1 MLKEITHRNI
11 GTFEALIGITAAE
24 LIFGGLG
31 PRVLI
36 LGILVG
42 VFYMAKRRFKGE
54 FSLSQLGELFQDDV
68 KAK

>member
-11 GTFEALIGITAAE
+11 GTFEALVGVGVAE

-36 LGILVG
+36 LGILIG
-42 VFYMAKRRFKGE
+42 VFYLAKRRFKGE
-54 FSLSQLGELFQDDV
+54 FSLSQLGELFQDDAKV
-68 KAK
+68 K